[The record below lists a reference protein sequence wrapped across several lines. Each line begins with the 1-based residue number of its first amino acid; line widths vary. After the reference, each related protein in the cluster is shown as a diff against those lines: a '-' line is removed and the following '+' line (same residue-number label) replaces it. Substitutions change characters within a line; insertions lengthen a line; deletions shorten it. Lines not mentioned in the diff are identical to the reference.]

1 MLLKELE
8 IEKCYIEEDPL
19 FQYTI
24 NYEIC
29 NKKIWKKRTASIKFL
44 QKELG
49 ETKSNAR

>member
-29 NKKIWKKRTASIKFL
+29 NKKYGKR
-44 QKELG
+44 ELH
-49 ETKSNAR
+49 R